1 VPREDARV
9 RRLRIS
15 IGANPRRNGD
25 IVKGWC
31 RTARPM
37 VKSALV
43 TGATGQDGSYLM
55 ELLLKKGYEVFGLV
69 RRLSVP
75 NMGNIQH
82 IVDRVTLIDGD
93 LIDQSSLNAAVKEAD
108 PDEVYSLAAQSFV
121 ATSFV
126 QPVLTGEIT
135 GLGVVRLL
143 EAVRANAPD
152 PRFYQAS
159 SSEMFGRVDR
169 EPQDETTPL
178 HPRTPYGEPDDFV
191 GATGESHSVREFVA
205 EAFRLAGISDWE
217 KHVTMDDKN
226 LRPSEVYNLR
236 GDASKAKRILGWEAK
251 TRFKD
256 LVRTMVEAEIRAL
269 QQVRPAR

>member
-1 VPREDARV
+1 
-9 RRLRIS
+9 
-15 IGANPRRNGD
+15 
-25 IVKGWC
+25 
-31 RTARPM
+31 M

-108 PDEVYSLAAQSFV
+108 PDEVYSLAAPSFV

-126 QPVLTGEIT
+126 HPVLTGVIT

-143 EAVRANAPD
+143 AAVRAIARAA
-152 PRFYQAS
+152 RFYQAAS
-159 SSEMFGRVDR
+159 LEIIVSLAA
-169 EPQDETTPL
+169 EP
-178 HPRTPYGEPDDFV
+178 
-191 GATGESHSVREFVA
+191 
-205 EAFRLAGISDWE
+205 
-217 KHVTMDDKN
+217 
-226 LRPSEVYNLR
+226 
-236 GDASKAKRILGWEAK
+236 
-251 TRFKD
+251 
-256 LVRTMVEAEIRAL
+256 
-269 QQVRPAR
+269 